1 MEKIEKLLQ
10 QRYHL
15 TDTTALHELVKNL
28 TICQVG
34 KEERIISEGETPT
47 EIYFLIS
54 GILRGFYL
62 SEQGKEITDCFA
74 FEPGEVVASDIPPE
88 SPATITMETVK
99 PCQFAALS
107 ICKMYDMMEIYP
119 EISSIY
125 IQCLTVSLNR
135 HRNHKIALSRYCAE
149 NRYRWMKRTYP
160 GLMDQVKKK
169 HIASFLNITPQ
180 TMSNLRKRERNER
193 IGTAANE
200 NPSDADHEI

>member
-10 QRYHL
+10 YRYHI
-15 TDTTALHELVKNL
+15 TDETSLHALVKNL

-34 KEERIISEGETPT
+34 KEQQIISEGQKPT

-74 FEPGEVVASDIPPE
+74 YEPGEVVASDIPPE
-88 SPATITMETVK
+88 STATITMETVK
-99 PCQFAALS
+99 PCLFAALS
-107 ICKMYDMMEIYP
+107 IHKMYDMMKSYP
-119 EISSIY
+119 EISNIY
-125 IQCLTVSLNR
+125 IQCLTTSLNR
-135 HRNHKIALSRYCAE
+135 HRDHKIALSRYCAE

-180 TMSNLRKRERNER
+180 TMSNLRKRERNEQ
-193 IGTAANE
+193 IGTASDE
-200 NPSDADHEI
+200 SSPDAD